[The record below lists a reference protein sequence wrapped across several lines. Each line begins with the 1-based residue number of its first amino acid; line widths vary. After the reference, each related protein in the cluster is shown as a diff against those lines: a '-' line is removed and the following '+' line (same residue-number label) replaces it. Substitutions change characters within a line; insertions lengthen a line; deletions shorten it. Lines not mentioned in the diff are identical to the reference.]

1 LTKAASR
8 FSAGGARLP
17 VGNKEKMPERATKGT
32 AYRRSNGMA
41 DLKVKEMAE
50 RPLDALQLR
59 LPYKEARV
67 DVSVWEGRE
76 KDGKAMP
83 SNIAL
88 RLKEERVY
96 LGAKDAL
103 ALASVLQSYAFRV
116 LELDSARRLEAWK
129 NRQQSA

>member
-1 LTKAASR
+1 
-8 FSAGGARLP
+8 
-17 VGNKEKMPERATKGT
+17 
-32 AYRRSNGMA
+32 MA

>member
-1 LTKAASR
+1 
-8 FSAGGARLP
+8 
-17 VGNKEKMPERATKGT
+17 
-32 AYRRSNGMA
+32 
-41 DLKVKEMAE
+41 MAE

-67 DVSVWEGRE
+67 DVSVWEGKE

-116 LELDSARRLEAWK
+116 IELDSARRLEAWK
-129 NRQQSA
+129 NRQEQ